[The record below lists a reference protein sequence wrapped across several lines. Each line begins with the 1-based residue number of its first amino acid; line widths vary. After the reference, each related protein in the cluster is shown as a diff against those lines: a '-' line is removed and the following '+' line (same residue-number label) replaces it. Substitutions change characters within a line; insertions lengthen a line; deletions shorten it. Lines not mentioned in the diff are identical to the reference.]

1 MIPVFLKIAP
11 VSSGASSH
19 AGDGEAIQRALPRH
33 PVQWKRG
40 PGGVGVCP
48 RSWECGSRSPTAL
61 PTPATSPI
69 SSVLA
74 SKSVSKLP
82 PGASPG
88 LRSLLSYANCCSEQL
103 EIVPTEVWGCSSL
116 HASLWNF
123 SPGPGSGTGEGP
135 RRASFGRTE
144 WQQGSDR
151 LAPRR
156 QPAEPQ
162 ACLALFAFFLGG
174 SL

>member
-1 MIPVFLKIAP
+1 MPQVLGMWVAEP
-11 VSSGASSH
+11 H
-19 AGDGEAIQRALPRH
+19 RPPHPRH
-33 PVQWKRG
+33 
-40 PGGVGVCP
+40 
-48 RSWECGSRSPTAL
+48 
-61 PTPATSPI
+61 I
-69 SSVLA
+69 SNLQPVLA

-123 SPGPGSGTGEGP
+123 SPGPGGGTGEGP

-151 LAPRR
+151 LAPRK